1 VKVNLENRSRLR
13 LFVSLGVVSAL
24 AGCIHIPW
32 GARSIAPCPG
42 VIRSTEQIEGEF
54 VLRQRVR
61 IRAGELNFPMQ
72 IVVQKTADELVV
84 IGFNPI
90 GAKLFTVR
98 QRERETEVDAL
109 PRAVLPVPPLNVLRD
124 LNRIRFLAAPRPDDG
139 VGGSTQSFGGTEVTD
154 TWQAGTLIR
163 RKLTSAGDRLPT
175 TLTFEA
181 GSSSVWV
188 DNPSCGYVAEW
199 TTVSEDAIHPAP

>member
-1 VKVNLENRSRLR
+1 MKVNLANRSPLR
-13 LFVSLGVVSAL
+13 LIATLGMVSAL

-32 GARSIAPCPG
+32 RARSIAPCPG
-42 VIRSTEQIEGEF
+42 ELRSTDQIEGEF

-98 QRERETEVDAL
+98 QRGRETDVDAL

-139 VGGSTQSFGGTEVTD
+139 VGGSTRSFGGTEVTD
-154 TWQAGTLIR
+154 TWQDGALIR
-163 RKLTSAGDRLPT
+163 RKLTPPGDRLPT
-175 TLTFEA
+175 TLTFEP
-181 GSSSVWV
+181 GSSSVSV
-188 DNPSCGYVAEW
+188 DNPSCGYVAQW
-199 TTVSEDAIHPAP
+199 TTVSEDAIRPAP